1 MDARTDPTQFVTP
14 EAAVPVGNRL
24 LRRLADIAMGWATT
38 LVLAVVAL
46 LFGVGTFFVLAD
58 GATAIS
64 PDLIM
69 GLVVANLTV
78 LMLLFAVLAGKLTRV
93 WRERRHG
100 RAGAK
105 LHVRLVLLFGV
116 VATVPSILV
125 ALFASAFFHYG
136 IQAWFNDRVR
146 TALHEGLEASQG
158 YLTENQYDIKSDAV
172 LMAEDLT
179 RDGATAPLGLDS
191 QAFADDL
198 TKECY
203 LRGLT
208 EALIFEPTSVQRIA
222 AAGIG
227 GGYGIAIP
235 STVAINSAKSGD
247 VPVIVSDDGT
257 TVRAVVALNFTV
269 PLMLVVGRQVDRT
282 ILDHMQRTQQAVNEY
297 TRLDQNR
304 SGLQVT
310 FTLIFAILALLMLS
324 AAVLLGVLLGIALC
338 LALALNTL
346 SLKLAFVG
354 AALMLS
360 YPLLKRFFPLPQLYL
375 GLSFGWAVPLAFA
388 ATVNSVPR
396 VAWLMLIAA
405 VLWAGVYDTEYAM
418 ADRDDD
424 RRIGVQSSAILFGD
438 MDRLMIGGMQLM
450 VLLALLLIGRSL
462 HFDLAYACALAAGA
476 CLFAWQQWLI
486 RERDREHCLLAFQ
499 NNNYFGIAVLAG
511 ILIEYAPG
519 P

>member
-1 MDARTDPTQFVTP
+1 MAASAELPLPDNAPRARPPRV
-14 EAAVPVGNRL
+14 
-24 LRRLADIAMGWATT
+24 LRR
-38 LVLAVVAL
+38 
-46 LFGVGTFFVLAD
+46 
-58 GATAIS
+58 S
-64 PDLIM
+64 
-69 GLVVANLTV
+69 
-78 LMLLFAVLAGKLTRV
+78 
-93 WRERRHG
+93 
-100 RAGAK
+100 
-105 LHVRLVLLFGV
+105 
-116 VATVPSILV
+116 
-125 ALFASAFFHYG
+125 
-136 IQAWFNDRVR
+136 
-146 TALHEGLEASQG
+146 
-158 YLTENQYDIKSDAV
+158 
-172 LMAEDLT
+172 
-179 RDGATAPLGLDS
+179 
-191 QAFADDL
+191 
-198 TKECY
+198 
-203 LRGLT
+203 
-208 EALIFEPTSVQRIA
+208 
-222 AAGIG
+222 
-227 GGYGIAIP
+227 
-235 STVAINSAKSGD
+235 
-247 VPVIVSDDGT
+247 
-257 TVRAVVALNFTV
+257 
-269 PLMLVVGRQVDRT
+269 
-282 ILDHMQRTQQAVNEY
+282 
-297 TRLDQNR
+297 
-304 SGLQVT
+304 
-310 FTLIFAILALLMLS
+310 LALLRLMRLDRPIGIWLLLWPTLWALWVAADGHPQRRLLAIFICGTVVTRS
-324 AAVLLGVLLGIALC
+324 AGCIANDLADRNIDVHVRRTRTRPLAARIVSPYEALVLLGVLLGIALC

-511 ILIEYAPG
+511 ILIEYASG